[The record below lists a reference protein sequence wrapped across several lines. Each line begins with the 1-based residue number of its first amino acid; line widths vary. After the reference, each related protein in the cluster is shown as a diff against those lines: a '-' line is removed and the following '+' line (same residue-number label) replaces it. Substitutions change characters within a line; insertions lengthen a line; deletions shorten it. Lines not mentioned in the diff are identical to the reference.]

1 MCSKNAYFL
10 TFFKFKNHLFFAK
23 KQIFCP
29 NFDFVFRK
37 KRKFRPNF
45 DFVFREISRNSREIS
60 RITKLKILRT
70 FREITQ
76 TKIFAAT
83 LVPMTPVFL
92 ANRFNDTRFR
102 CPQCSL
108 PTGSMTQ
115 GSDAP
120 SVPCQQVQ

>member
-92 ANRFNDTRFR
+92 ANSFYDTRFR
-102 CPQCSL
+102 
-108 PTGSMTQ
+108 
-115 GSDAP
+115 
-120 SVPCQQVQ
+120 